1 METSNIF
8 KLNAMVTYNQGNYFN
23 QVSMTNY
30 LERKEIKTKENGEL
44 PHLHFQDRGIYV
56 FFQPIIY
63 LEMLSC
69 IPDIIYLYLHNLQSS

>member
-23 QVSMTNY
+23 QLSMTNY

-56 FFQPIIY
+56 LPTYNLPRNVVMYTWYY
-63 LEMLSC
+63 LF
-69 IPDIIYLYLHNLQSS
+69 IFA